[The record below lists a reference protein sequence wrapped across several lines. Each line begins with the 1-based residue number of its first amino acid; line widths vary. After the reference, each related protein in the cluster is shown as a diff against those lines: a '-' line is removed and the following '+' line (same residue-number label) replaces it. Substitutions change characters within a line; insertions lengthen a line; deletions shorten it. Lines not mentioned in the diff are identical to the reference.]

1 MDDGTLKIR
10 RAEVL
15 CIPEPDADA
24 LLRAGD
30 GDAALLYIY
39 ILRRGGVFD
48 RQRAARDLDR
58 SDRDIGLAAERLRRA
73 GLLSGGNAPA
83 RAPGP
88 AQELPEYRAEDV
100 VRPDMDSREFRD
112 LVEAVQLTLGRILS
126 SPDLK
131 KLFGI
136 YDELAL
142 PADVILLLVQH
153 CKEVSAERYGREKNV
168 GFAFIEKEAFDW
180 FHREIMTYEQAE
192 AWLAE
197 LSRRRSA
204 IGQLQ
209 RQMGAADRPLSATER
224 KYLNSWLELGFPQES
239 IAMAMDRTVT
249 NTGGLKWKY
258 MDGIIQSWHRSGLHT
273 PEEIEKGDKKPDR
286 SAKRPEKTPP
296 PQPRSD
302 AKTMDQLKKLREK
315 MKSGGTPD
323 M

>member
-30 GDAALLYIY
+30 GAAALLYIY

-112 LVEAVQLTLGRILS
+112 LVEAVQLTMAAIHEHAFALDLIVEAGRCR
-126 SPDLK
+126 
-131 KLFGI
+131 GV
-136 YDELAL
+136 LARF
-142 PADVILLLVQH
+142 ADGTVS
-153 CKEVSAERYGREKNV
+153 EVNPESGKVKVMLTIFGRETPV
-168 GFAFIEKEAFDW
+168 
-180 FHREIMTYEQAE
+180 
-192 AWLAE
+192 E
-197 LSRRRSA
+197 LT
-204 IGQLQ
+204 L
-209 RQMGAADRPLSATER
+209 
-224 KYLNSWLELGFPQES
+224 
-239 IAMAMDRTVT
+239 
-249 NTGGLKWKY
+249 
-258 MDGIIQSWHRSGLHT
+258 
-273 PEEIEKGDKKPDR
+273 
-286 SAKRPEKTPP
+286 
-296 PQPRSD
+296 
-302 AKTMDQLKKLREK
+302 DQISLIV
-315 MKSGGTPD
+315 
-323 M
+323 